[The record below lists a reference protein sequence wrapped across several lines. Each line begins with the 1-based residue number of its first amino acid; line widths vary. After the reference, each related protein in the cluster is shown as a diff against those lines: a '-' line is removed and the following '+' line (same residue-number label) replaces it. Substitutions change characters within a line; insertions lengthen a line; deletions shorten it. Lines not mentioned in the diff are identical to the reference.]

1 MNIAWPV
8 RQEPLLVPD
17 HVGEVHLWGRV
28 FEHDLGWRGEWA
40 RPAGLYRTWDRSL
53 DVAMQ
58 ELLERYGLGVRVRG
72 EDEPPRQLVPA

>member
-1 MNIAWPV
+1 MNIGWPV

-28 FEHDLGWRGEWA
+28 FEHDLGWRAAWA
-40 RPAGLYRTWDRSL
+40 RPAGLHRTWDPAL
-53 DVAMQ
+53 DGEMQ
-58 ELLERYGLGVRVRG
+58 GLLERSGLCVSVRG